1 MFISK
6 TNIITLLI
14 TTLAAIVV
22 VGQEVQINEVV
33 SSNSIFFDDDGN
45 TPDWIELH
53 NSSTTA
59 VNLSGWILTDKENDP
74 KWAFKE
80 KVIEGD
86 GYLLVWASGNDN
98 PQYFPRTLIDQ
109 GDNWKYLSPS
119 QPLNLS
125 WINIDYDDG
134 SWPINPSGFGYAD
147 GDDATT
153 LPFGVSSVFMRK
165 QFTISD
171 LSIVAKM
178 FLDIDYDDGF
188 VAFLNGKEIA
198 RANMVQDRPNYND
211 YSITDHEAGLYQ
223 GIKPDRFEIDKS
235 SLIEGQ
241 NVLSIQAHNVSNS
254 SSDFTVIPF
263 LTALFTQENTEGVEP
278 PAVLEYSSSSIHTN
292 FRISEDETLFL
303 YNENGEEVSRL
314 SVGNI
319 PPDVS
324 IGLRPSDYSLTLYEQ
339 PTPNEKNKVEGFDG
353 FITEKIEFS
362 NDGGIVDELQ
372 LMLASSGENDI
383 ILYTTDATIPIMTSE
398 VYSSPITI
406 FKNTVVRARIF
417 KQGLIPSKTQTR
429 TYILDRDH
437 DMPMASLVTEPDNFF
452 SDETGI
458 YVLGDGSFPDF
469 PHFGSNIWEDWER
482 PIHFSLYEQDELTIE
497 FNAGTKI
504 FGGWSRALDQ
514 RSLSIFARGQY
525 GLSEIDYPLF
535 PNRPYDKYQAFILR
549 NSGNDFLISNIRD
562 VTLTSLMDGSGLE
575 TQAYKP
581 VVTYVNGLYWGL
593 FNMREKMN
601 EHYLAS
607 RYGINP
613 DEIDILG
620 PFDEVIQGSSEDYR
634 SMLTFLATNSLTS
647 DESYQWIADQV
658 DIDNFI
664 IYHVAQI
671 YFDNTDWPGN
681 NNKQWRPKNGKWRWI
696 LYDTDFGFGTWSTAA
711 FQNNTLAFALE
722 PNGPFWPN
730 PPTATLLFRRLVEN
744 TTFRNKFVNQ
754 FADELNSRFIP
765 ERIAQH
771 IESVAANVASEIP
784 DHYDRWGGNTFDH
797 NQKVDEMIRFGNF
810 RPNRVKEHI
819 KSQFGLP
826 DHHQVTLQVNN
837 STHGFITVNSLTLDD
852 QIWKGDYFE
861 DVPIKVTAYP
871 KLGYTFSHWI
881 GFGTSTDAELS
892 LDLDSDLSLT
902 ALFVPSNDEPL
913 VIINEINY
921 KSSEDYDSGD
931 WIELYNPN
939 DSPVDL
945 INWVITDKEYEN
957 GYTFSEGTL
966 LQGGEFL
973 ILAKDELKFQNVHGD
988 VQNVKGNLSFG
999 LSSEGEALKIYSA
1012 EWLLIDSVSYLPTQP
1027 WSEQANGQGYTL
1039 ELRVPE
1045 LDNTLPENWA
1055 SFRFLGSPGVSNDEV
1070 SGISIPEDNIQ
1081 IKRYPNPFVDVVN
1094 LEFTLNT
1101 SALFSANLYD
1111 QKGSFIE
1118 KIYENKLASGEHTI
1132 SKDLSHLD
1140 KGIYILEL
1148 SIGTNE
1154 ETFQWVKL

>member
-1 MFISK
+1 MFIPK
-6 TNIITLLI
+6 ANILVLLIITLSVKAVI
-14 TTLAAIVV
+14 
-22 VGQEVQINEVV
+22 GQQVQINEVV
-33 SSNSIFFDDDGN
+33 SSNSTFFDEDGN

-53 NSSTTA
+53 NTSTTS
-59 VNLSGWILTDKENDP
+59 VDLTGWTLTDKEGEF
-74 KWAFKE
+74 KWQFVE
-80 KVIEGD
+80 TIMDEG
-86 GYLLVWASGNDN
+86 GYLLVWASGKDE
-98 PQYFPRTLIDQ
+98 PQFFPRTLINR
-109 GDNWKYLSPS
+109 GDNWKYLIPN
-119 QPLNLS
+119 QPLNLT
-125 WINIDYDDG
+125 WINTDYDDG
-134 SWPINPSGFGYAD
+134 SWPIGPSGFGYAD
-147 GDDATT
+147 GDDATN
-153 LPFGVSSVFMRK
+153 LPFGVTSIFMRK

-171 LSIVAKM
+171 LSIIENL

-188 VAFLNGKEIA
+188 VAYLNGKETA
-198 RANMVQDRPNYND
+198 RSNMAQDRPSYND
-211 YSITDHEAGLYQ
+211 FSITDHEAGLYQ

-235 SLIEGQ
+235 FIIEGQ
-241 NVLSIQAHNVSNS
+241 NVISIQAHNVSTN
-254 SSDFTVIPF
+254 SSDFTVVPF
-263 LTALFTQENTEGVEP
+263 LTALFNQENTEGVEP
-278 PAVLEYSSSSIHTN
+278 PVVLEYSSSSIHTN
-292 FRISEDETLFL
+292 FKISEEETLFL
-303 YNENGEEVSRL
+303 YDKNGVEVSRL

-324 IGLRPSDYSLTLYEQ
+324 IGLRPSDQRLILYEQ
-339 PTPNEKNKVEGFDG
+339 PTPNEKNKEEGFDG

-372 LMLASSGENDI
+372 LMLSSSGENDI
-383 ILYTTDATIPIMTSE
+383 ILYTTDATIPITTSD

-437 DMPMASLVTEPDNFF
+437 DMPMVSLVTEPDNFF
-452 SDETGI
+452 SNETGI

-535 PNRPYDKYQAFILR
+535 PNRPYDKYQSFILR
-549 NSGNDFLISNIRD
+549 NSGNDFLVSNIRD

-634 SMLTFLATNSLTS
+634 SMMTFLETNSLTS

-681 NNKQWRPKNGKWRWI
+681 NNKQWRVKDGKWRWI
-696 LYDTDFGFGTWSTAA
+696 LYDTDFGFGTWDANA
-711 FQNNTLAFALE
+711 FQNNTLLFALE

-730 PPTATLLFRRLVEN
+730 PPASTLLFRKLVEN
-744 TTFRNKFVNQ
+744 INFRNKFVNQ
-754 FADELNSRFIP
+754 FADELNSRFIR
-765 ERIAQH
+765 ERVEEH
-771 IESVAANVASEIP
+771 IENVAANVASEIP
-784 DHYDRWGGNTFDH
+784 DHYDRWGGNTSQH
-797 NQKVDEMIRFGNF
+797 NQKVDDMIRFGNF
-810 RPNRVKEHI
+810 RPYRIKEHI

-826 DHHQVTLQVNN
+826 AHHQITLQVDNP
-837 STHGFITVNSLTLDD
+837 TQGFITVNSLTIDD
-852 QIWKGDYFE
+852 PIWKGDYFE
-861 DVPIKVTAYP
+861 DVPIKVSAFP
-871 KLGYTFSHWI
+871 KQGYTFSHWA
-881 GFGTSTDAELS
+881 GSGTSTNAELS
-892 LDLDSDLSLT
+892 IDLNSDLSFI
-902 ALFVPSNDEPL
+902 AFFVPSNDEPS

-921 KSSEDYDSGD
+921 NSNEENDSGD
-931 WIELYNPN
+931 WIELYNPF
-939 DSPVDL
+939 DSPIDL
-945 INWVITDKEYEN
+945 INWVITDKDYES
-957 GYTFSEGTL
+957 GYVFSENML
-966 LQGGEFL
+966 LQGGAYI
-973 ILAKDELKFQNVHGD
+973 ILAKDELKFQNVHDD

-999 LSSEGEALKIYSA
+999 LSSEGETLQLYSS
-1012 EWLLIDSVSYLPTQP
+1012 EGLLTDSVSYLPTLP
-1027 WSEQANGQGYTL
+1027 WSELANGQGYTL
-1039 ELRVPE
+1039 ELRSPE
-1045 LDNTLPENWA
+1045 LDNSKSENWT
-1055 SFRFLGSPGVSNDEV
+1055 SFRSLGSPGESNDE
-1070 SGISIPEDNIQ
+1070 ISEITEIENKLQ
-1081 IKRYPNPFVDVVN
+1081 IKRYPNPFVDVVKLDIYLHN
-1094 LEFTLNT
+1094 SSFV
-1101 SALFSANLYD
+1101 SAKLYD
-1111 QKGSFIE
+1111 REGRLVETF
-1118 KIYENKLASGEHTI
+1118 YENKLVEGLHTI
-1132 SKDLSHLD
+1132 STDLKDMA
-1140 KGIYILEL
+1140 KGIYILEVN
-1148 SIGTNE
+1148 IGGKQ
-1154 ETFQWVKL
+1154 ETFQWIKL